1 MERFR
6 TLWKVFWSVL
16 FTLGVIQV
24 ILKTYAV
31 TILHFSG
38 VELGAGAYGGLV
50 STILILFALWII
62 RPFKKKT
69 ES

>member
-1 MERFR
+1 
-6 TLWKVFWSVL
+6 L